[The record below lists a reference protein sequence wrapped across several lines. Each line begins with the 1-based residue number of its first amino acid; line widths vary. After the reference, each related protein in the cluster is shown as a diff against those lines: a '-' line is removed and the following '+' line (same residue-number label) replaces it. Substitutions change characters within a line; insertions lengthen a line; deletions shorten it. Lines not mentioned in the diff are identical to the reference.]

1 MVMKTA
7 LLVILKNLLV
17 KLLTEKF
24 VGALIVALLEYAS
37 KQTTNTVDDELVAKV
52 KGSLDA

>member
-1 MVMKTA
+1 MKTA